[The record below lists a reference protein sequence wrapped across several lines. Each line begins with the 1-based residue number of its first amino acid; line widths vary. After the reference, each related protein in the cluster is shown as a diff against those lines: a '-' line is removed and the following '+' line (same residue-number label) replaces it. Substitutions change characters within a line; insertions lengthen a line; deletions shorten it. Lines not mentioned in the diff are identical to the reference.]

1 MLTRKH
7 LEGLIFCL
15 LFIFAPALKSGGETI
30 IPEDLI
36 RELDYMVDN
45 KDIYIKIKQDR
56 IDSLKHR
63 LGAPGINEMEL
74 YGDIANEYSKFQ
86 SDSAAGYLNRAISIA
101 RRNGDRTSEVRYT
114 ITLAEQYT
122 ITGLYMEA
130 EYVLSLIDRQDIR
143 ERNLLEDYWM
153 AYYNVYRE
161 TGNAMPR
168 NAISRMWKIQSEQ
181 YRDSILAYN
190 TSVSDKALRLKEIK
204 LRGMGCPEQAL
215 EINSLRLEMAEYL
228 TPEYALAAYDRYCIY
243 ASMGKEDEA
252 IELLVR
258 SAISDVNC
266 AIQDQSSMYALA
278 SFFDRQGDLNH
289 AWKYINYSYWTTTAF
304 NGRFRH
310 WAYNRPLF
318 EINNVW
324 QQNLN
329 TQRKIITGIS
339 CALGILVLILAS
351 LAAYIISINRKLNRI
366 NRNLEETN
374 KIKDTYVSQ
383 FFKLYSSYLNNMQQ
397 FRNKVHKQLKR
408 GDTDEAL
415 RMTQPSGDI
424 INEEIHDLYRNFDIA
439 FLNIFPDF
447 VERFNDLLLPDKKIT
462 LKKGELLNTELRI
475 FAMIRLGINESAQIA
490 ELLHYSI
497 RTVYN
502 YRSGIN
508 RKTVIENKKFEE
520 ILMCIS

>member
-1 MLTRKH
+1 MPTRKH
-7 LEGLIFCL
+7 LEVLIFCL
-15 LFIFAPALKSGGETI
+15 LFIFAPVQGSEGKAI
-30 IPEDLI
+30 MPENLI

-190 TSVSDKALRLKEIK
+190 TSVSDKALRLKEI
-204 LRGMGCPEQAL
+204 
-215 EINSLRLEMAEYL
+215 

-408 GDTDEAL
+408 GDTNEAL

>member
-161 TGNAMPR
+161 TML
-168 NAISRMWKIQSEQ
+168 SRGCGK
-181 YRDSILAYN
+181 YN
-190 TSVSDKALRLKEIK
+190 
-204 LRGMGCPEQAL
+204 P
-215 EINSLRLEMAEYL
+215 NS
-228 TPEYALAAYDRYCIY
+228 
-243 ASMGKEDEA
+243 
-252 IELLVR
+252 
-258 SAISDVNC
+258 
-266 AIQDQSSMYALA
+266 
-278 SFFDRQGDLNH
+278 
-289 AWKYINYSYWTTTAF
+289 
-304 NGRFRH
+304 
-310 WAYNRPLF
+310 
-318 EINNVW
+318 
-324 QQNLN
+324 
-329 TQRKIITGIS
+329 TGILYLHTTHPYQTKHS
-339 CALGILVLILAS
+339 AS
-351 LAAYIISINRKLNRI
+351 
-366 NRNLEETN
+366 
-374 KIKDTYVSQ
+374 
-383 FFKLYSSYLNNMQQ
+383 
-397 FRNKVHKQLKR
+397 
-408 GDTDEAL
+408 
-415 RMTQPSGDI
+415 
-424 INEEIHDLYRNFDIA
+424 
-439 FLNIFPDF
+439 
-447 VERFNDLLLPDKKIT
+447 KK
-462 LKKGELLNTELRI
+462 
-475 FAMIRLGINESAQIA
+475 
-490 ELLHYSI
+490 
-497 RTVYN
+497 
-502 YRSGIN
+502 
-508 RKTVIENKKFEE
+508 
-520 ILMCIS
+520 